1 MDIERIL
8 HLTGDNEHHNINPMK
23 QCLKSEP
30 VIVFM
35 VAPWCGHCQR
45 LEPTINTLENE
56 LIHEPDFNELH
67 MMKVHDTELD
77 KLGLKAPSYPTIR
90 LFMNGKHIEDH
101 EGPREPDDIRDFIRK
116 NMKSNRKGSKK
127 KFKKSKKKKC
137 KSKKKKCKT
146 YKLKKKG
153 AYKVKN
159 FTGKNHNDPKWIE
172 KTFGIAGGGKS
183 KNKRCKC
190 TKKKSCKCKKC
201 KNVKC
206 KCNN

>member
-8 HLTGDNEHHNINPMK
+8 HLTGNNEHHNINPMK
-23 QCLKSEP
+23 QYLQSKP

-56 LIHEPDFNELH
+56 LIHEPEFDKLH

-77 KLGLKAPSYPTIR
+77 KLGMEASSYPTIR
-90 LFMNGKHIEDH
+90 LFMNGEHIEDH
-101 EGPREPDDIRDFIRK
+101 QGSREPDDIRDFVRK
-116 NMKSNRKGSKK
+116 HMKSNSKGSKK
-127 KFKKSKKKKC
+127 KYKKSKKKKC

-153 AYKVKN
+153 SYKVKN
-159 FTGKNHNDPKWIE
+159 FTGRNHNDPKWIE
-172 KTFGIAGGGKS
+172 KTFGIMSGGKS
-183 KNKRCKC
+183 KKNKRCKC
-190 TKKKSCKCKKC
+190 SKRKICKCKKKC
-201 KNVKC
+201 K
-206 KCNN
+206 KCNNN